1 MGPICPIGPG
11 RPGGPC
17 ECTKETWL
25 EDRQMGKSTQMFL
38 KFCKEQSLMKMILTW

>member
-38 KFCKEQSLMKMILTW
+38 KFCKEQSLMKIILTW